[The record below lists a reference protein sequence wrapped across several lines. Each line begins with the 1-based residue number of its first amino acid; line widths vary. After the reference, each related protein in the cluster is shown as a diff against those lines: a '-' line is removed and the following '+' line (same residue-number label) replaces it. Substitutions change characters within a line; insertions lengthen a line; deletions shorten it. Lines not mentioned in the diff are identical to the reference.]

1 MNSELNTLLLNRIGK
16 ELNSKGFC
24 LVDSTDKHAVF
35 HKRNENYIEIIQWA
49 QDKYET
55 YITVSSSIA
64 FLKVSDELSNINH
77 KWFNEFNNGDFNK
90 INVDDCR
97 KKNFLKGH
105 YGDEFHYGDV
115 YIAFGTGRVGV
126 SPNSKKKPIGFRIK
140 KFKTTTYD
148 ELCDLVIK
156 RINNIYNWLEKEKK
170 NKMSKSSK

>member
-16 ELNSKGFC
+16 ELNNKGFC

-97 KKNFLKGH
+97 KKIFLKGH

-148 ELCDLVIK
+148 EICDLVIK

-170 NKMSKSSK
+170 IMK

>member
-1 MNSELNTLLLNRIGK
+1 MNSELNALLLNRIGK
-16 ELNSKGFC
+16 ELNNKGFF
-24 LVDSTDKHAVF
+24 LVDSTDKHTVF

-77 KWFNEFNNGDFNK
+77 KWFNEFNNGDYNK

-97 KKNFLKGH
+97 KKIFLKGH

-170 NKMSKSSK
+170 IMK

>member
-1 MNSELNTLLLNRIGK
+1 MNKEIRKLILDKLGDEL
-16 ELNSKGFC
+16 SKNGFF
-24 LVDSTDKHAVF
+24 LVDSTREYAVY
-35 HKRNENYIEIIQWA
+35 HKKNNNHIEIIQWA
-49 QDKYET
+49 KDKYES
-55 YITVSSSIA
+55 YITVSTSIA
-64 FLKVSDELSNINH
+64 FLNTNVEKSNINY

-97 KKNFLKGH
+97 KKIFLKGH

-115 YIAFGTGRVGV
+115 YVAFGTGRVGV

-170 NKMSKSSK
+170 IIK